1 MQPAKIVPFVVPA
14 PVLPKRS
21 KRQHKAVNPE
31 NGDRKKSFCAEGMMH
46 SEM

>member
-1 MQPAKIVPFVVPA
+1 MIDPADAEAA
-14 PVLPKRS
+14 PNLLS
-21 KRQHKAVNPE
+21 LIQPE